1 MNRGGF
7 RILAQYSRP
16 PVGYAGNGNVL
27 TANDSENGNWT
38 YGYDSVNR
46 LQTATATASGQTVQN
61 FTYTPD
67 AWGNMT
73 CSNSVVGGL
82 PCTPL
87 GLSYSPSTTNNQI
100 TTAGYSYDA
109 AGNLLTDNTHG
120 YVYDAENRLTCVAGT
135 DGTCTSASAVL
146 YLYDADGRRVGK
158 QQANTLEDYVYDPQG
173 QIASMHDG
181 SANLLRTELYAPG
194 GRHVATLDG
203 RTLSA
208 SYLYWN
214 HADWLGTERVRT
226 NSTGAIAETCTDTPY
241 GMNLNCVTTQ
251 GDVNPMHFTG
261 KERDSE
267 TGNDFF
273 DARYYQSPIGRFMT
287 TDPDNAGA
295 DHKAPQS
302 WNMYA
307 YVRNNPTTN
316 IDPDG
321 LDCISTSNR
330 TTSSVTVTIVRGDN
344 CSTDSSYVPG
354 TIDEK
359 SLTYN
364 GSEVG
369 YSYSDAGTGVSGAG
383 VIAFADRPSGQL
395 TPYAVD
401 VFSHPSIR
409 AASGTINNWIAPPL
423 LAFLSFGGNWLE
435 AAPEI
440 TSLGLL
446 KSAAQ
451 DLRNLSGMSRE
462 AAQEVLEKSGFK
474 PRPPT
479 RGGYQQWVHPD
490 GSRGVDWPRR
500 RN

>member
-1 MNRGGF
+1 M
-7 RILAQYSRP
+7 
-16 PVGYAGNGNVL
+16 
-27 TANDSENGNWT
+27 
-38 YGYDSVNR
+38 
-46 LQTATATASGQTVQN
+46 
-61 FTYTPD
+61 
-67 AWGNMT
+67 
-73 CSNSVVGGL
+73 
-82 PCTPL
+82 
-87 GLSYSPSTTNNQI
+87 
-100 TTAGYSYDA
+100 
-109 AGNLLTDNTHG
+109 
-120 YVYDAENRLTCVAGT
+120 
-135 DGTCTSASAVL
+135 
-146 YLYDADGRRVGK
+146 GK
-158 QQANTLEDYVYDPQG
+158 QHADTLEDYVYDPAG
-173 QIASMHDG
+173 HIISVHDG
-181 SANLLRTELYAPG
+181 SANLLRSELYSPD
-194 GRHVATLDG
+194 GRHVATWTPNPNGQYSDPYPGGLF
-203 RTLSA
+203 
-208 SYLYWN
+208 YN

-226 NSTGAIAETCTDTPY
+226 TLVNGTVIVAETCADTPF
-241 GMNLNCVTTQ
+241 GMNLTCTNSSSDISPT
-251 GDVNPMHFTG
+251 HFTG

-490 GSRGVDWPRR
+490 GSKVWIGPDGGIDRIPPGGSGTGWRATPDGGIARPHTFPEEKV
-500 RN
+500 N